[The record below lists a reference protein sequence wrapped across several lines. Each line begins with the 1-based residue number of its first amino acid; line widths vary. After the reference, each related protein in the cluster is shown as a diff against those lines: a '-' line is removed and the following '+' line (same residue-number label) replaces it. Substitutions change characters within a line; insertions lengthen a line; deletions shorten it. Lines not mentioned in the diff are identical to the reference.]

1 MILGTTK
8 KATASK
14 ETATFFA
21 ETKPGQLFGVSAI

>member
-21 ETKPGQLFGVSAI
+21 GDKTGTAFWS